1 MTPHNRQ
8 PIVTVE
14 LSFFRIFLIQDFS
27 PHGRPYTNCVQ
38 HCEAHSNQA
47 VTQKPKSKRNGP
59 DCRALQ
65 KFPYVSRVQINLN
78 AGTIIVHHD
87 EEALEDIESKLKD
100 LGIILMAAVGVEISS
115 MSLTDAVSD
124 LARHLGLGTK
134 GIPNLKLMVPLGLGA
149 LAVFQLARQG
159 LQIGSA
165 PWYLIAYFA
174 FDSYIKLNSPEEK
187 CSPVGSTA
195 GE

>member
-1 MTPHNRQ
+1 MADHSQ
-8 PIVTVE
+8 IVSSTARRT
-14 LSFFRIFLIQDFS
+14 RIRLPRKS
-27 PHGRPYTNCVQ
+27 RH
-38 HCEAHSNQA
+38 
-47 VTQKPKSKRNGP
+47 PKEMARIAE
-59 DCRALQ
+59 ALQ
-65 KFPYVSRVQINLN
+65 TFPYVSRVQTNLN

-87 EEALEDIESKLKD
+87 EEALEDIKSKLND
-100 LGIILMAAVGVEISS
+100 LDVILMAAVGVESSS
-115 MSLTDAVSD
+115 MSLSDAVSD
-124 LARHLGLGTK
+124 LARHLGFGTK
-134 GIPNLKLMVPLGLGA
+134 GILNLKLLVPLGFGA
-149 LAVFQLARQG
+149 LAVLQVARQG